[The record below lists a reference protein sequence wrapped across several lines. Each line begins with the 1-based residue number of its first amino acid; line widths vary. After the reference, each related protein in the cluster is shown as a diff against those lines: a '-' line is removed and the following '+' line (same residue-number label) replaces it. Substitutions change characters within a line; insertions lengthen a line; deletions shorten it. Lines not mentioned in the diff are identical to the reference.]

1 MSVGNIAPGVRA
13 LPDEQLIAKAAPSAS
28 ATWSRYV
35 LTLGFWEI
43 WRRRQRVVVT
53 DQRIITTRGL
63 LSKSQRMLPIA
74 KVQDASLQLRL
85 WVGRVVVTTA
95 GGAAGSVDF
104 PTLSRADARSIVD
117 AIQRAVHESSG

>member
-1 MSVGNIAPGVRA
+1 MNVRNIAPGVPT

-28 ATWSRYV
+28 VTWSRYFF
-35 LTLGFWEI
+35 TLGLWEI

-53 DQRIITTRGL
+53 NQRIITTRGL
-63 LSKSQRMLPIA
+63 LSKSQRMLPIG
-74 KVQDASLQLRL
+74 KVQDASLQLRF

-104 PTLSRADARSIVD
+104 PTLSRPDARNIVN